1 MLLVVTG
8 EAHESTW
15 PLPAKAG
22 GESEY
27 SRLPE
32 TLRGEMLPLWPVPR
46 LLDVIMVTK
55 SETCA
60 IQAAAHSSVTVVP
73 YKLPYFNGTGQYSR
87 LSLRA
92 AAQVTASER
101 TGPST
106 LSDCG
111 GCVTQA
117 ALTDQVPEQ
126 TTPA

>member
-1 MLLVVTG
+1 VLLVVTG

-60 IQAAAHSSVTVVP
+60 IQAAAHNSVTVGR
-73 YKLPYFNGTGQYSR
+73 LHTALLQWDGTVFSTQ
-87 LSLRA
+87 

-101 TGPST
+101 KGPSP